1 MILEQNDKLTKE
13 LHKSEEE
20 KAVLVRQR
28 GDSLG
33 NQSNL
38 SEKSNDSLREAE
50 FEVYCSPDP
59 KVAQTELVPY
69 QDPFIW

>member
-33 NQSNL
+33 N
-38 SEKSNDSLREAE
+38 
-50 FEVYCSPDP
+50 
-59 KVAQTELVPY
+59 
-69 QDPFIW
+69 